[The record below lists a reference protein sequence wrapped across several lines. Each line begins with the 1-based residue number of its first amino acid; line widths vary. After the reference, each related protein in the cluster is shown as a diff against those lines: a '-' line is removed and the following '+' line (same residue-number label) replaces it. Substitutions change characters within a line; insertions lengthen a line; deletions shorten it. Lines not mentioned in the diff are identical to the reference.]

1 MRKLPLALIG
11 AASIAF
17 ASPALAG
24 PSEDFQQLMEEYWAA
39 TLKESPLLATS
50 AGVKTYDAQL
60 DELSFAAMDRQAAI
74 AQSFL
79 DRLNS
84 IPQSALSPADR
95 TNYAILK
102 RSLQSVIE
110 GNRFGQRQMLYST
123 LGSYHDYYAGIGESQ
138 PFHDKADYENYLAR
152 IALVPERMRNYG
164 EISAKAAREGY
175 VQPCVTLTRF
185 PDTIS
190 GNMSADPAKSRFY
203 APFAGEKPGNISQA
217 DWDSLKSRAAAL
229 IRDRINPSYEA
240 FARLY
245 ATELASKC
253 RQTVAASALPQGR
266 EYYAYQVRNYTT
278 TDMTPEQIHA
288 LGLSEVARIRAEM
301 QKVAAKAGFASR
313 EAMIADMR
321 TNAKWYVTTPEE
333 LLEAT
338 ALQAKTI
345 DGKMP
350 SLFTR
355 LPRLPYG
362 IRPMAAATAPGDT
375 TARYQPG
382 SPDAGIAGF
391 YLVNTTK
398 LDQRPLWEIPAL
410 TVHEAVPG
418 HHMQIATQQELE
430 IPAWRRYGTFFTV
443 FAEGWGLYSERLGI
457 EMGIYD
463 TPQKDMGRLGY
474 EMWRA
479 ARLVVDTGIHSKGWS
494 KEQAVAFMKDNTT
507 LTDANIDAEVNRY
520 ISNPGQALA
529 YKIGELKI
537 RELRAKAERELG
549 DRFDLRRFHDAVLG
563 QGSVPLDALEA
574 QINAWISAEQQRPG

>member
-1 MRKLPLALIG
+1 MRNLHLALIG
-11 AASIAF
+11 AAALAVS
-17 ASPALAG
+17 SPALAG
-24 PSEDFQQLMEEYWAA
+24 PVEDFRKLMDEYWAVQ
-39 TLKESPLLATS
+39 LRESPLLATS
-50 AGVKTYDAQL
+50 AGVSDYDSRL
-60 DELSFAAMDRQAAI
+60 DELSLESMDRQEAI
-74 AQSFL
+74 AKGFL
-79 DRLNS
+79 DRLNA
-84 IPQSALSPADR
+84 IPKAQLPGADQ

-102 RSLQSVIE
+102 RSLETAIK

-123 LGSYHDYYAGIGESQ
+123 LGSYHAFYASLGETQ
-138 PFHDKADYENYLAR
+138 PFRTKADYENYLSR
-152 IALVPERMRNYG
+152 IGHIPDRMRNYG
-164 EISAKAAREGY
+164 EISVKAAREGY

-185 PDTIS
+185 PDTIT
-190 GNMSADPAKSRFY
+190 GNVAADPTKSRFY
-203 APFAGEKPGNISQA
+203 APFAGQRPSGISES
-217 DWDSLKSRAAAL
+217 DWSALKSRAESL
-229 IRDRINPSYEA
+229 IRDRINPSYLA
-240 FARLY
+240 FASLY
-245 ATELASKC
+245 DRELKPKC
-253 RQTVAASALPQGR
+253 RTSVGVSKLPQG
-266 EYYAYQVRNYTT
+266 EKYYAYLVRNYTT
-278 TDMTPEQIHA
+278 TDLTPDQIHK
-288 LGLSEVARIRAEM
+288 LGLSEVARIRTEM
-301 QKVAAKAGFASR
+301 GEVARKAGFESR

-321 TNAKWYVTTPEE
+321 TNPKYYVKTPEE

-338 ALQAKTI
+338 AMMAKTI

-350 SLFTR
+350 GLFTR

-375 TARYQPG
+375 TARYQQG

-418 HHMQIATQQELE
+418 HHMQIALQQELE
-430 IPAWRRYGTFFTV
+430 MPAWRKYGTFFTV
-443 FAEGWGLYSERLGI
+443 FTEGWGLYSERLGI

-494 KEQAVAFMKDNTT
+494 KEKAVAFMKDNTT

-529 YKIGELKI
+529 YKLGELKI
-537 RELRAKAERELG
+537 RELRAKAEKTLG

-574 QINAWISAEQQRPG
+574 QVDSWIAAERSRS